1 MAFSRGIHHLLLGTL
16 ACLLLIGLSAT
27 YWAIAGQDALLL
39 RDDNPRR
46 IEAQASIQRGS
57 IFDRHGQP
65 LAVTVGQAKEL
76 QRRYPMTSTF
86 SAVGYFSLRFG
97 TSGAESAYD
106 DLLAGS
112 SKVRTLQDF
121 VDRRLLNRPQTGSDI
136 RLSIDADLQ
145 DALVTSLGG
154 SRGAAVVLNALT
166 GEVLSL
172 VSQPGVDANA
182 LDDDWEELVSAE
194 GQPFFNRALQGN
206 YQLGGANYTLL
217 LAEAIRSGF
226 DLSQRFPQAAA
237 PVEFEDGM
245 TIACLIEPES
255 NELTLI
261 EAYAY
266 GCPAPFRAYF
276 RSEAGIDMEA
286 ILKRFA
292 FDAPIALDGF
302 PQPAP
307 INLPAAP
314 SALQLTDEARELRAA
329 LGQGETTTTPLHMA
343 AIMATL
349 STDGNLRTPFLH
361 AAARPPG
368 AQQWREASADPATIS
383 IVSAETA
390 QKLRAIMR
398 KSWSALK
405 LDAASADIG
414 AHVALSQ
421 SGDGVQLWLNGFFN
435 HSDGTTYSFVVLLEE
450 DEALSKLL
458 RIGPTLVQ
466 ALDPH

>member
-16 ACLLLIGLSAT
+16 ACLLVIGLSAT

-65 LAVTVGQAKEL
+65 LAVTAGQAKEL

-194 GQPFFNRALQGN
+194 GDPFFNRALQGN
-206 YQLGGANYTLL
+206 YQLGGATYTVL
-217 LAEAIRSGF
+217 LAHAITSGF
-226 DLSQRFPQAAA
+226 DLSQRFPRAAA
-237 PVEFEDGM
+237 PIEFSDGM
-245 TIACLIEPES
+245 TIACAFEPDT

-266 GCPAPFRAYF
+266 ACPAPFRAYF
-276 RSEAGIDMEA
+276 LSEPGIDLEA
-286 ILKRFA
+286 TLNQFA
-292 FDAPIALDGF
+292 FDKPMTLDGF
-302 PQPAP
+302 PNPAP
-307 INLPAAP
+307 INLPDAP
-314 SALQLTDEARELRAA
+314 SAEQLNDEALELRAA
-329 LGQGETTTTPLHMA
+329 LGQGDVTTTPLHVA
-343 AIMATL
+343 AIMAAV

-361 AAARPPG
+361 AATRLPG
-368 AQQWREASADPATIS
+368 ALQWRETSADTATIP
-383 IVSAETA
+383 IVSVEVA
-390 QKLRAIMR
+390 QELRAIMR
-398 KSWSALK
+398 RSSSVLR
-405 LDAASADIG
+405 LDAASADLG
-414 AHVALSQ
+414 AQVATSQ
-421 SGDGVQLWLNGFFN
+421 SGEGVQQWLNGFVAPA
-435 HSDGTTYSFVVLLEE
+435 DGTTYSFVVLLEE
-450 DEALSKLL
+450 DGDLSRLFS
-458 RIGPTLVQ
+458 IGQTLVQ
-466 ALDPH
+466 ALEQR

>member
-1 MAFSRGIHHLLLGTL
+1 VAFSRGIHHLLLGTL

-27 YWAIAGQDALLL
+27 YWAIAGQDSLLL

-57 IFDRHGQP
+57 IFDRHGRP
-65 LAVTVGQAKEL
+65 LAATVNQASAL
-76 QRRYPMTSTF
+76 QRQYPLPSTF

-97 TSGAESAYD
+97 TSGAEAAFD

-194 GQPFFNRALQGN
+194 GDPFFNRALQGN
-206 YQLGGANYTLL
+206 YQLGGASYTFL
-217 LAEAIRSGF
+217 LAHAIDSGF

-237 PVEFEDGM
+237 PIEFEDGM
-245 TIACLIEPES
+245 TIACLFEPES

-276 RSEAGIDMEA
+276 GSEAGIDMEA

-292 FDAPIALDGF
+292 FDDPIALDRF

-314 SALQLTDEARELRAA
+314 SALQLTDEALELRAA
-329 LGQGETTTTPLHMA
+329 LGQGEPTTTPLHVA
-343 AIMATL
+343 AIMSAV

-361 AAARPPG
+361 AATRLPG
-368 AQQWREASADPATIS
+368 AQQWRETSADTATIS

-390 QKLRAIMR
+390 QKLQAIMR
-398 KSWSALK
+398 RSWSALP
-405 LDAASADIG
+405 LDAAGADVG

-435 HSDGTTYSFVVLLEE
+435 HSDGTTFSFVVLLE
-450 DEALSKLL
+450 DENLSKLL
-458 RIGPTLVQ
+458 SIGQTLIK
-466 ALDPH
+466 ALDTS